1 MIGLPPSLV
10 EIYGNDIKTVKSAF
24 IHLLFMCTI
33 IYIVA
38 PITFGAALPASL
50 PLYFA
55 SLSIFIVISLSIGSV
70 LGLLFK
76 SQAKLTMISQI
87 IVIPSIMLLGIM
99 FPVDLLP
106 NFLSLLEKYSLQL
119 GDID

>member
-1 MIGLPPSLV
+1 
-10 EIYGNDIKTVKSAF
+10 
-24 IHLLFMCTI
+24 MCTI

-38 PITFGAALPASL
+38 PIAFGAALPASL

-76 SQAKLTMISQI
+76 NQAKLTMISQI